1 MAEISFLPTCL
12 EATELNNRA
21 LLLSDSTT
29 FNIDRQLFRW
39 AELMRQTQKHY
50 KTTTKP
56 LILYTNENFQFAQ
69 NSLFL
74 WDKVHIILVLEG
86 VVLV

>member
-1 MAEISFLPTCL
+1 MLGK
-12 EATELNNRA
+12 ATELNNRA

-39 AELMRQTQKHY
+39 AELMRQTQKLY

-69 NSLFL
+69 NSLFCGT
-74 WDKVHIILVLEG
+74 KGI
-86 VVLV
+86 